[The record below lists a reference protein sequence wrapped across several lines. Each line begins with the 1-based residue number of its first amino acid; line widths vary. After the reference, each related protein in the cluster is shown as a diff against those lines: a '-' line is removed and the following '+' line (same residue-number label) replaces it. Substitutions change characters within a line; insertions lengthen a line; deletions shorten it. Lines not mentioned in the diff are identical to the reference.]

1 MRVQFSEGIRKTLL
15 RNRHLPEQERPVLA
29 ALIGIVVL
37 GGTNIVAVKFSNLEL
52 APFWGA
58 GLRFLASAL
67 LFFLIVVLR
76 RIEFPRGR
84 ALTGVLIYGV
94 LSFGVSFAFSY
105 YALVS
110 VNAGLASVVL
120 SLVPIATLF
129 LASAH
134 RQERL
139 DKRGLAGGLVAI
151 AGTAVVFSGQ
161 LVLLIPLA
169 PLLALLGATISTAE
183 AAVVLKHFPKANT
196 HATNALA
203 MLVGSAILLVL
214 SAVAHESWTLPVRTT
229 TLVSIA
235 YLIVPGTV
243 FLFVLYLYVISR
255 WSASATNY
263 AFVLLPLMT
272 VLIAS
277 LLAGESVTFGFLVG
291 AALVLGGVYFGAI
304 SRVQTEE

>member
-15 RNRHLPEQERPVLA
+15 RNRRLPEQERPVLA

-151 AGTAVVFSGQ
+151 AGTAVVFSDQ